1 MLPPHIV
8 PSQLNIFTPDG
19 TAIIIV
25 ASIVQIVSGSAE
37 AGREHVVHPDREAE
51 DADGRRRRR

>member
-25 ASIVQIVSGSAE
+25 ANIVQTVSGTLRPVANMWCIHTVKPSTPMA
-37 AGREHVVHPDREAE
+37 APA
-51 DADGRRRRR
+51 

>member
-1 MLPPHIV
+1 MV

-25 ASIVQIVSGSAE
+25 ANIVQTVSGRLRPVANMWCIHTVKPSTPIA
-37 AGREHVVHPDREAE
+37 APA
-51 DADGRRRRR
+51 